1 MSHKIIIEKR
11 KVNLR
16 TTEIRKDPKF
26 KGIPRF
32 ISV

>member
-1 MSHKIIIEKR
+1 MSHMIIIEKR

-26 KGIPRF
+26 KGILRF
-32 ISV
+32 ISI